1 MESAQATLNNA
12 ALRSKRLVALAES
25 KSISRQE
32 ADDAVASQQV
42 ASANLDVA
50 QKQLELLLAGSRVED
65 IAQALAQYNQAKANL
80 TIREQ
85 NLKDAVL
92 YAPSDAVV
100 RNRILEKGD
109 MASPE
114 TRLQPLP
121 DPHQM
126 GESVPHGIPAGESQA
141 RLLRHRP

>member
-1 MESAQATLNNA
+1 M
-12 ALRSKRLVALAES
+12 
-25 KSISRQE
+25 
-32 ADDAVASQQV
+32 
-42 ASANLDVA
+42 
-50 QKQLELLLAGSRVED
+50 ED

-109 MASPE
+109 MASPQKPVYNLSL
-114 TRLQPLP
+114 THTKWVRAYLT
-121 DPHQM
+121 
-126 GESVPHGIPAGESQA
+126 GIPAGESQA